1 MVGFFP
7 FLFKGMGPHELPVAQ
22 VVYLAPLLLGHDT
35 GQVLLPSLKKDTNKL
50 GLNRFQMV
58 LKEQREM
65 LWDNMIL
72 TNVKFPLSKPILAV

>member
-1 MVGFFP
+1 MDYLGPFAFLGEQVSVMVGFFP

-22 VVYLAPLLLGHDT
+22 MVYLAPLLLGHDT

-65 LWDNMIL
+65 L
-72 TNVKFPLSKPILAV
+72 